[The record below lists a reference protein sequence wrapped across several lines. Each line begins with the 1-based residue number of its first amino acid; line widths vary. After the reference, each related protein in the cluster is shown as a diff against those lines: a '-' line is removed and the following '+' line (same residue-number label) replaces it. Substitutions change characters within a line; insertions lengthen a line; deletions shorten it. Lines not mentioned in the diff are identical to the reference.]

1 MSAPPPTLKD
11 ANQVLRYAFNDADG
25 ALRVDATIQPGGAD
39 LEIHYADD
47 SIAIGDPSSDNIL
60 SINDNGAA
68 NVNVVNSI
76 INVPYD
82 YVALT
87 NTVIGGQ
94 TVPTTVQFYAGGSSG
109 TLVATLVLTYDSG
122 ANLLTVTKTPQV

>member
-1 MSAPPPTLKD
+1 MSAPPPSQKD
-11 ANQVLRYAFNDADG
+11 GNQVLRYAFNDTDG
-25 ALRVDATIQPGGAD
+25 SLRVDATISGGTD

-47 SIAIGDPSSDNIL
+47 SIAIGDPASDNVL
-60 SINDNGAA
+60 SINPNGAA
-68 NVNVVNSI
+68 NVNVTNSI

-82 YVALT
+82 YVHLT
-87 NTVIGGQ
+87 NSVIGGQ

-122 ANLLTVTKTPQV
+122 ANLQTVTKTPVV